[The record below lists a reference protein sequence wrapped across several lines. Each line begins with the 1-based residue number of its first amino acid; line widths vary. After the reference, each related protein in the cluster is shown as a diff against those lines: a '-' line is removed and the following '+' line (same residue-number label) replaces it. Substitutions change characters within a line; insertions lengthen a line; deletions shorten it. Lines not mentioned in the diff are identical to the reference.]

1 MTKQMTPLR
10 RRMIEDVIRN
20 MSPATQK
27 AYVYAI
33 KNFSAFFRRSPDE
46 LCFEQVR
53 EYQLRLISRVLKAA
67 TINVVVCALRFLY
80 GTTLG
85 RPEVADQVPLA
96 RSSGRETNSPASPA
110 PVQSESAWRQ
120 ARQKKVQ
127 TATATASVSATAGA
141 SFHETAAANRI
152 AALTRNAIMIVQTP
166 CQ

>member
-96 RSSGRETNSPASPA
+96 RSS
-110 PVQSESAWRQ
+110 V
-120 ARQKKVQ
+120 
-127 TATATASVSATAGA
+127 
-141 SFHETAAANRI
+141 
-152 AALTRNAIMIVQTP
+152 
-166 CQ
+166 